1 MALNENEI
9 GLLVD
14 FLVGQ
19 VVVEEQ
25 FTLGE
30 NRGFRRVDVLGGLLF
45 TPFRSE
51 GKLAG
56 GETANP
62 ADFLT
67 DGYHQPSAEAGDEF
81 PTLKVLVEK
90 ARLFQ
95 NLGGNL
101 LGLEKLGEGKT
112 VDRRVAD
119 LEFLGRVGSEPS
131 LLGPVFER
139 DGAFLTLI
147 K

>member
-1 MALNENEI
+1 MVFPEGGSLGGDHGPKAFHPATNGIQLALNENEI

-30 NRGFRRVDVLGGLLF
+30 IGVSGELTCIGGLLF

-56 GETANP
+56 GEAANP
-62 ADFLT
+62 TDFLT
-67 DGYHQPSAEAGDEF
+67 DRYHQPSAEAGDEF

-95 NLGGNL
+95 NLGGMFLALRNL
-101 LGLEKLGEGKT
+101 ERAKRSTGE
-112 VDRRVAD
+112 
-119 LEFLGRVGSEPS
+119 
-131 LLGPVFER
+131 
-139 DGAFLTLI
+139 
-147 K
+147 